1 MRFAILKVFGR
12 VIFFCEERKDFE
24 KKKDERRKTD
34 DDAMDIIKKWRR
46 KFSNSKVKVEIKIIT
61 SHPHSV
67 QCKCK

>member
-34 DDAMDIIKKWRR
+34 DDAMHIIIKTWRR
-46 KFSNSKVKVEIKIIT
+46 REFSKTLK
-61 SHPHSV
+61 
-67 QCKCK
+67 

>member
-34 DDAMDIIKKWRR
+34 DDAMHIIKKW
-46 KFSNSKVKVEIKIIT
+46 IKMEEEESFLT
-61 SHPHSV
+61 L
-67 QCKCK
+67 

>member
-34 DDAMDIIKKWRR
+34 DDAMDIKKW
-46 KFSNSKVKVEIKIIT
+46 IKMEEESFLT
-61 SHPHSV
+61 L
-67 QCKCK
+67 

>member
-34 DDAMDIIKKWRR
+34 DDAMDIILKKW
-46 KFSNSKVKVEIKIIT
+46 IKMEEESFLT
-61 SHPHSV
+61 L
-67 QCKCK
+67 

>member
-12 VIFFCEERKDFE
+12 VIFFCEERKDE

-46 KFSNSKVKVEIKIIT
+46 RVF
-61 SHPHSV
+61 
-67 QCKCK
+67 

>member
-34 DDAMDIIKKWRR
+34 DDAMDIFFLIKKSLSDFTIR
-46 KFSNSKVKVEIKIIT
+46 V
-61 SHPHSV
+61 
-67 QCKCK
+67 